1 MKDKARGTA
10 TLILRDQTFTVPAGI
25 TVREAIRHVGLVP
38 ESVLPTRDG
47 ELIPEDE
54 RLQDGD
60 VIRLVAVISG
70 GWA

>member
-1 MKDKARGTA
+1 MKGKERGTA
-10 TLILRDQTFTVPAGI
+10 TLILRDQEYQVPAGI
-25 TVREAIRHVGLVP
+25 SVREAIRRAGLVP

-54 RLQDGD
+54 RLKDGD

-70 GWA
+70 GM